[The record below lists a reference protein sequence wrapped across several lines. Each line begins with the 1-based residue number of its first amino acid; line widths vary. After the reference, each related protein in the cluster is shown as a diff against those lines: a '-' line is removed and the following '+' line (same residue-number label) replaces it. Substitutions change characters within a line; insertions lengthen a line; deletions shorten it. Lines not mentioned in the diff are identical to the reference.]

1 VPTINNPRA
10 FNMVGTAQRAPLP
23 TLVIARSI
31 IVREFRK
38 EWPATDGDPRQA
50 AGDRI
55 EPTLSSLWL
64 PRSVIVVSAF
74 IGPGWLPEQLGS
86 LYKAGAMK
94 MTQTSITTAGI
105 DTSKA
110 KLDIAVHDR
119 TERWQVA
126 NTLSGWRTLVANLAE
141 AGVTRIGIEAT
152 GGYERGVVEHL
163 RAAGF
168 TVLVLQPMQVKAFG
182 RVHLRRAKNDAL
194 DAVLIAACAAAMH
207 QPRIA
212 PDPRLA
218 ELAGYLTFL
227 EQLEEDIARF
237 KTRLEHT
244 EEPELRR
251 LVNSDIKQLKERKV
265 TRIRNIAKRLR
276 AHDDL
281 ARRFDL
287 VLSVPGIGERTALA
301 LLIRM
306 PELGRIS
313 REEAAALAGLAPFDN
328 DSGKYK
334 GQRHIAGGRG
344 RLRRSLFA
352 AALPAAFRWNKA
364 LIDLYA
370 RLTAKGKAHN
380 AALIA
385 CARKLLIYANTVVQR
400 GTPWTET
407 PLSA

>member
-1 VPTINNPRA
+1 
-10 FNMVGTAQRAPLP
+10 
-23 TLVIARSI
+23 
-31 IVREFRK
+31 
-38 EWPATDGDPRQA
+38 
-50 AGDRI
+50 
-55 EPTLSSLWL
+55 
-64 PRSVIVVSAF
+64 
-74 IGPGWLPEQLGS
+74 
-86 LYKAGAMK
+86 
-94 MTQTSITTAGI
+94 MTQINITTAGI

-126 NTLSGWRTLVANLAE
+126 NALSGWRALVANLAK
-141 AGVTRIGIEAT
+141 AGVTRVGIEAT

-168 TVLVLQPMQVKAFG
+168 MVLVLQPMQVKAFG

-194 DAVLIAACAAAMH
+194 DAVLIAACAAALD
-207 QPRIA
+207 QTRIA

-227 EQLEEDIARF
+227 EQIEEDIARF
-237 KTRLEHT
+237 KNRLEQT
-244 EEPELRR
+244 EEPGLRR
-251 LVNSDIKQLKERKV
+251 LVNSDIRRLKERRV
-265 TRIRNIAKRLR
+265 TQIRNIAKHLR

-281 ARRFDL
+281 ARRFEL
-287 VLSVPGIGERTALA
+287 VLSIPGIGERTALA

-306 PELGRIS
+306 PELGRIT
-313 REEAAALAGLAPFDN
+313 REEAAALAGLAPFDH

-364 LIDLYA
+364 LIELYA

-400 GTPWTET
+400 GTPWTEN
-407 PLSA
+407 AA

>member
-1 VPTINNPRA
+1 
-10 FNMVGTAQRAPLP
+10 MVGTPSVASRPIPLP
-23 TLVIARSI
+23 TLVIAKSI
-31 IVREFRK
+31 IVRVFRK
-38 EWPATDGDPRQA
+38 EWPAADGDPRQA

-64 PRSVIVVSAF
+64 PRSVIVVSSF

-86 LYKAGAMK
+86 LYKAGSKK

-126 NTLSGWRTLVANLAE
+126 NTLSGWRSLVANLAG
-141 AGVTRIGIEAT
+141 AGVTRVGIEAT
-152 GGYERGVVEHL
+152 GGYERGVVDQL

-194 DAVLIAACAAAMH
+194 DAVLIAACAATMD

-237 KTRLEHT
+237 KTRLEHI
-244 EEPELRR
+244 EEPGLRR
-251 LVNSDIKQLKERKV
+251 IVNSDIKRLKERKAAQ
-265 TRIRNIAKRLR
+265 IRNIAKRLR

-313 REEAAALAGLAPFDN
+313 REEAAALAGLAPFDH

-370 RLTAKGKAHN
+370 RLIAKGKAHN
-380 AALIA
+380 AALVA

-400 GTPWTET
+400 GTPWTENT
-407 PLSA
+407 V